1 MFNKKFFI
9 ASRLIVGLIFISGIF
24 AVMYYQQHK
33 EDPAVIEKIEKI
45 KNRFVYSTDEN
56 NLYTDETISDIA
68 DSLNRIFNPPRMEQD
83 VVLVGIEPDNDKNII
98 FTYQSMFNGGFADPE
113 LIKKDFLL
121 RQKNRFC
128 SSEADLERL
137 QHLNSYRFD
146 YMVQNRKLFSAD
158 LTYNY
163 CRNIAAI

>member
-1 MFNKKFFI
+1 
-9 ASRLIVGLIFISGIF
+9 
-24 AVMYYQQHK
+24 
-33 EDPAVIEKIEKI
+33 
-45 KNRFVYSTDEN
+45 
-56 NLYTDETISDIA
+56 
-68 DSLNRIFNPPRMEQD
+68 
-83 VVLVGIEPDNDKNII
+83 
-98 FTYQSMFNGGFADPE
+98 MFNGGFADPE